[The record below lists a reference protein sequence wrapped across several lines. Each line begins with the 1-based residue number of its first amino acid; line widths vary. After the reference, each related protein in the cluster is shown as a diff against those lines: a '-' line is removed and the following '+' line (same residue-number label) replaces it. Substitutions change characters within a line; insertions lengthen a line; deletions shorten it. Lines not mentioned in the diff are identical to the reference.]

1 MKHCR
6 CVLGQRQ
13 VRELIAAAVLA
24 RSVDDHGGQR
34 IPLIGRHSMAI
45 GHEVGVGVDDLVEFN
60 GNIVLW
66 DRHGYY
72 YDVIKGREP
81 RGTLIKFM
89 HSEGVV
95 RAFRDGSNTTVL
107 LDVENAPDSA
117 TLFDKAVSDLLSG
130 PPYGI
135 ALHVRASSFATFSR
149 MPIPMRT
156 ALWANTV
163 HTAERRV

>member
-1 MKHCR
+1 MAFGH
-6 CVLGQRQ
+6 
-13 VRELIAAAVLA
+13 AVGI
-24 RSVDDHGGQR
+24 S
-34 IPLIGRHSMAI
+34 
-45 GHEVGVGVDDLVEFN
+45 VDDLVEFN
-60 GNIVLW
+60 GNLVLW

-89 HSEGVV
+89 HSGGVA
-95 RAFRDGSNTTVL
+95 RTFREGSNTTVL

-117 TLFDKAVSDLLSG
+117 TLFDGAVRDLLSG
-130 PPYGI
+130 PAGGALKTLVVLDDAPDFIDASKTLESVILMGRAYGI
-135 ALHVRASSFATFSR
+135 ALHVRVSSFAAFSR
-149 MPIPMRT
+149 MPMTMRT